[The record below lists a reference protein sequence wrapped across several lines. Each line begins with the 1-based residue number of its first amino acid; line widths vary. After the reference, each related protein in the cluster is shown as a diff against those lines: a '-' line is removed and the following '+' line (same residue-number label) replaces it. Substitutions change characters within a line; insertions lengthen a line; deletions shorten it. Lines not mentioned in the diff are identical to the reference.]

1 MKEQSGG
8 SSPFVRAAAAE
19 NSLQPHSISCTHGVV
34 TLICQINTMDNKY
47 KGKMIAVV
55 YLEKVVCEAHDI
67 NSAFSV
73 RKFTSKLPP
82 EQSTRKRRGGKT
94 EACMNAGHQTK
105 WEPENH
111 CEASELL

>member
-1 MKEQSGG
+1 
-8 SSPFVRAAAAE
+8 
-19 NSLQPHSISCTHGVV
+19 
-34 TLICQINTMDNKY
+34 MDNKY

-73 RKFTSKLPP
+73 RNFTSKHPQNN
-82 EQSTRKRRGGKT
+82 EQGRAERRKNGEEHT
-94 EACMNAGHQTK
+94 NAGHQTK

-111 CEASELL
+111 CEMSEPL